1 MFVTNE
7 PQVKLLMATTK
18 MVEALAE
25 TNQQA
30 GVMIMQQREMTMSLI
45 DSNQQI
51 SQVLQMLL
59 DLIEQQ
65 RIAINELRKRVDEDE
80 LPPFDRARFSLHRRE
95 NADS

>member
-1 MFVTNE
+1 MTNE
-7 PQVKLLMATTK
+7 PHLKLMMATTK

-30 GVMIMQQREMTMSLI
+30 GAMIMQQREMTMNLI

-65 RIAINELRKRVDEDE
+65 RTAINELRKRVDEEE
-80 LPPFDRARFSLHRRE
+80 LPPVDRSRFSLG
-95 NADS
+95 